1 MICLWEV
8 FTSHKTIS
16 MWKIIIKHEKAYQ
29 ITKAILVMFK
39 MFYFHNAKQQL
50 FY

>member
-1 MICLWEV
+1 MIYLWEV
-8 FTSHKTIS
+8 FASYKS